1 MSLFDAPRAS
11 WVLCDAHAHAW
22 RAKMAMGVH
31 TEKDREPA
39 VDAIAPRFSSMLDT
53 VTARNS

>member
-31 TEKDREPA
+31 TEKDPEL
-39 VDAIAPRFSSMLDT
+39 VLHAIATRFSDVLGELS
-53 VTARNS
+53 ARAS